1 LNTELARIF
10 VVVYGCFGMGAPQ
23 IERYFCPETRHPT
36 LQALGRS
43 YQRRARKG
51 IERHRHCCT
60 EICLVTGGGIGYFT
74 GEESYALPSDAV
86 QLSQPGQWHG
96 TAGQILNPCTLT
108 WLQVDTGKLVG
119 PEVAGELGRLPCRMD
134 QGASRLMPLV
144 DGMLEECRGPDRFSV
159 LAQESRLRLLLV
171 ELLRLGEDSMKEKRP
186 FLLRRALAWIDGQ
199 EDAFT
204 STRALA
210 EALRV
215 HRSHLHAQFVRH
227 LGVSPRTYLKGR
239 RLRAAAKLLSQSGDS
254 ITAIAL
260 DLGFSSSQHFSTAF
274 RMYYGLSPGGF
285 RQQARRLE

>member
-1 LNTELARIF
+1 
-10 VVVYGCFGMGAPQ
+10 MGAAQ
-23 IERYFCPETRHPT
+23 FEKYFGPETRHPA

-43 YQRRARKG
+43 HQRRARRG
-51 IERHRHCCT
+51 IERHRHSCT
-60 EICLVTGGGIGYFT
+60 EICLVTGGSIGYFT
-74 GEESYALPSDAV
+74 GEETYTLPSDAV
-86 QLSQPGQWHG
+86 QVSQPGQWHG

-119 PEVAGELGRLPCRMD
+119 PEVAGELGGLPLRMD

-144 DGMLEECRGPDRFSV
+144 QQMFEECRGPDRCSV

-171 ELLRLGEDSMKEKRP
+171 GLLRLGGESVKEKRP
-186 FLLRRALAWIDGQ
+186 FLLRRALALIDRQ

-204 STRALA
+204 STGALA

-227 LGVSPRTYLKGR
+227 LGVSPRTYLKER
-239 RLRAAAKLLSQSGDS
+239 RLRAAGNLLSQSGES
-254 ITAIAL
+254 ITGIAL
-260 DLGFSSSQHFSTAF
+260 GLGFSSSQHFSTAF
-274 RMYYGLSPGGF
+274 RMHYGLSPVEF